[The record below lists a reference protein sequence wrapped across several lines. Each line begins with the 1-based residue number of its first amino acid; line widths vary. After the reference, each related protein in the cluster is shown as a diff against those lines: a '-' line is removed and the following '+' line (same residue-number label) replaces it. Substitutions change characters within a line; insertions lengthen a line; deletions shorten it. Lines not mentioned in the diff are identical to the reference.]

1 MKKRALANPD
11 AIIAARELIKAQR
24 ERLGADP
31 DGVTTIVTGVPRP
44 GDGIDWKA
52 WMPPAPKSS
61 PPAIKPKAPVA
72 TEPKK
77 TLPVE
82 WKWFCVQTGAPSDR
96 NPQGVIAEGFYG
108 ISDGVVYVEDMRSN
122 PLGSQHLRSDDNPQ
136 AVARKILKDRRR
148 TSSVPGFYDG
158 APYNPNRVFH

>member
-1 MKKRALANPD
+1 
-11 AIIAARELIKAQR
+11 
-24 ERLGADP
+24 
-31 DGVTTIVTGVPRP
+31 
-44 GDGIDWKA
+44 
-52 WMPPAPKSS
+52 MPPAPKSS

-122 PLGSQHLRSDDNPQ
+122 PLGSQHLRSD
-136 AVARKILKDRRR
+136 
-148 TSSVPGFYDG
+148 
-158 APYNPNRVFH
+158 

>member
-11 AIIAARELIKAQR
+11 AIKAARELIKAQR

-122 PLGSQHLRSDDNPQ
+122 PLGSQHLRSD
-136 AVARKILKDRRR
+136 
-148 TSSVPGFYDG
+148 
-158 APYNPNRVFH
+158 